1 MPLTSKLNLE
11 VGARTWRFNSGE
23 AISGQIPKRGGY
35 WETAP
40 RTGRPKSKPS
50 SAISPAADPTPVRPQ
65 SAPKSDPIIE
75 VLPEDPGPSEEAVR
89 IDLERRILAEEKMK
103 IEEMNRHAQETLEQA
118 ELIRQKVTEAQEIN
132 AMAAKKEAEQRLLHQ
147 QAIEEEKQQLL
158 FEADRKLQQVREEMA
173 VNKQK
178 YETEFALLKERQERT
193 LALESEAEAR
203 AKAREA
209 AEEAR
214 ATQRERELIQER
226 AESLERLKQEA
237 MEEYRRT
244 HDELRRAQ
252 EEQLRKELEDA
263 RQAILEESA
272 ARKAALEA
280 EREATLLQL
289 KEEAQLE
296 YQKQLESHLQLG
308 KETTEALK
316 EASAKAAE
324 EFKLQSQEAI
334 KSLRSIASD
343 SYPRSERSAPVRSER
358 SAPVRSERSVLQKSS
373 AGKSSSAG
381 KIFSPNPTS
390 DGKTSS
396 SSVIPAGK
404 PTPAPCKPGPTDEEI
419 QKKREAMRQ
428 RLLLGVFTPNVNRI
442 HEWGLRSA
450 PAPFPATVPSPSAW
464 ESPANRQ
471 RANSVGQVNLSTPF
485 NLGSAMVTHLN
496 HQQIAPLR
504 GSYNQDPYSRSV
516 NAHPSRGD
524 LYCNPSTAHAV
535 NRMTTIPQASPAP
548 TPAAS
553 NSLGDQW
560 GTYNNLGEQLGAAT
574 KKNEKAKKSAYQGQ
588 SKEVTTREQQTKVEK
603 YAFQYT
609 EPQYDHDDDSSLPV
623 TTMSTI
629 RGYNVVAVYGH
640 VRGVGLRNSTK
651 EQNERTLAQ
660 ERDQATLAMWRQAER
675 KGANFVIGL
684 KFQNIFVSLSLT
696 EILATGTAVRMEPSA
711 PTMLPPPGSES
722 QNVEQ
727 NAAPPTKPNKG
738 QKGTGTKEESQNGKK
753 KNKGKRNDE
762 SVAQVPENSWGGDG
776 WVPPPAEDETSDQ
789 GDDIPGYTQ
798 HDSTGWGGVV
808 EEPKKKQKEK
818 REKKAKQN
826 EPEVDLSGGWGGWD
840 QQAAEQEDDNEDDDG
855 DEVTNAGLW
864 MNDFNDAGDTG
875 VGWNEPKKS
884 ENGNKKDHNGS
895 KKDQNSNKKDQNGNK
910 KGTNGNKGGKDESQ
924 KKGTKEKG
932 KQVRDDPEN
941 QTSTPD
947 DDPTNRGKQNKKQ
960 QNQLGHQNSHPPE
973 APGASPVAGL
983 YGAYGQMN
991 SGAMVNRSQQPREWN
1006 TSPSLAVVHPG
1017 QAWSHSGPPGHDYDD
1032 PRAMYPY
1039 RRSPRYEQEAY
1050 NRRGPGH
1057 DFHPMYHS
1065 YPSFPMPVTAPP
1077 PHYPYVYNQRPPM
1090 QLGWASGGEG
1100 HGYQA
1105 REELSEQQH
1114 SGGDSRSSRTTQN
1127 PNGNGWNTAPTQ
1139 PKTNHDSW
1147 GNSNTPSGS
1156 SSTSGSDPSD
1166 RTHQAP
1172 QNNFNKAPQN
1182 NSNTTTKGKGKTQ
1195 APKKSSPAAEP
1206 ESTGWDFAGWG
1217 GTD

>member
-1 MPLTSKLNLE
+1 
-11 VGARTWRFNSGE
+11 
-23 AISGQIPKRGGY
+23 
-35 WETAP
+35 
-40 RTGRPKSKPS
+40 
-50 SAISPAADPTPVRPQ
+50 
-65 SAPKSDPIIE
+65 
-75 VLPEDPGPSEEAVR
+75 
-89 IDLERRILAEEKMK
+89 
-103 IEEMNRHAQETLEQA
+103 
-118 ELIRQKVTEAQEIN
+118 
-132 AMAAKKEAEQRLLHQ
+132 MAAKKEAEQRLLHQ

-178 YETEFALLKERQERT
+178 YETEAICTLERTSRRT

-280 EREATLLQL
+280 EREATLCNSRKKPSSNIRNSLNLIFNWGKKPPKHSKKPQL
-289 KEEAQLE
+289 KQ
-296 YQKQLESHLQLG
+296 
-308 KETTEALK
+308 
-316 EASAKAAE
+316 

-343 SYPRSERSAPVRSER
+343 SYPRSER

-535 NRMTTIPQASPAP
+535 NRMTTIPRPRQRQPLQLPIVWVTSGELTITWVNSWELPLKRMKRRKNLLTKARVKKSPP
-548 TPAAS
+548 AS
-553 NSLGDQW
+553 NKQRSRNTLSNIQSPNMTTMMIHHPCNVNILAFTSLSPSFECFPQCFGCV
-560 GTYNNLGEQLGAAT
+560 NL
-574 KKNEKAKKSAYQGQ
+574 
-588 SKEVTTREQQTKVEK
+588 
-603 YAFQYT
+603 
-609 EPQYDHDDDSSLPV
+609 
-623 TTMSTI
+623 TMSTI

-696 EILATGTAVRMEPSA
+696 EILATGTAV
-711 PTMLPPPGSES
+711 
-722 QNVEQ
+722 QQ

-798 HDSTGWGGVV
+798 HDSTG
-808 EEPKKKQKEK
+808 
-818 REKKAKQN
+818 
-826 EPEVDLSGGWGGWD
+826 GWGGWD

-895 KKDQNSNKKDQNGNK
+895 
-910 KGTNGNKGGKDESQ
+910 GKDESQ